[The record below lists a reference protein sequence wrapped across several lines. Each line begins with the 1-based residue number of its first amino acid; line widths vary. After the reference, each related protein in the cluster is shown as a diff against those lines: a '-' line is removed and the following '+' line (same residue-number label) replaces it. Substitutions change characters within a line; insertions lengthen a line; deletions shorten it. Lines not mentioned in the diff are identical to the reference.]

1 MGGDGEE
8 REVKGG
14 EGRAESEVATAPA
27 RADREASSWWL
38 SVAGGRQGGRGTR
51 AGSNAGFVFLFPV
64 PLLTTD

>member
-8 REVKGG
+8 CEVRQGG
-14 EGRAESEVATAPA
+14 ESEVATA

-38 SVAGGRQGGRGTR
+38 LSVAGGRQGGRDTR
-51 AGSNAGFVFLFPV
+51 TGSNAGFVFLIPV

>member
-8 REVKGG
+8 CEVRQGG
-14 EGRAESEVATAPA
+14 ESEVATATATA

-38 SVAGGRQGGRGTR
+38 LSVAGGRQGGRDTR
-51 AGSNAGFVFLFPV
+51 TGSNAGFVFLIPV